1 MPQTLLEAAVSY
13 AEDGFYVFP
22 LKAGTKRPAVK
33 GYRTIRWS
41 VDQVRDWWQA
51 NPDHNIGL
59 CCDLNGLI
67 VVDADLYKPEC
78 TWDRDTKITTMAA
91 ASARGGLHLYFDADP
106 NLHFTAQLAGH
117 RAVDLKHHGFVALPP
132 SQFEEG
138 EYQWLNELGIEPAPE
153 WLLAS
158 QKTAHSDASDDLSQ
172 MLAKMD
178 MQAALV
184 SGKDDAY
191 RYIDLIDRSANP
203 ASLDRE
209 DYFKVVAAMVNA
221 HAGTELEQLARDATA
236 EWVGRW
242 AGSSKGKDA
251 DIAAFQ
257 KDWDSVKPR
266 PDHGVTIASLRY
278 ILDKHHAAPVKQP
291 APLMTQEEK
300 AGFFKPSHL
309 RPVAD
314 RKPRDFLLGKH
325 IRRGFISITSAAGGV
340 GKSSLILREIVSM
353 VTGVKHTHEDVYYP
367 TLKVMM
373 ISEDPMAD
381 EMEHRL
387 AALVEGDLG
396 LNWAQYE
403 NQFQIGR
410 LSAKTRLFAE
420 VDGVVQPTDF
430 YHMLAETEMD
440 VLVIDPL
447 GGVLGLEEDSNTA
460 ISAAMTLLADL
471 AQKVGCGI
479 EVVHHST
486 KDGRKVQN
494 GEDINAA
501 IRGAGALS
509 DRVRSA
515 RTIRNMTAKEAEV
528 YGVEDRHDYIAPFY
542 GKTNNAKL
550 GLGGWYVKEIV
561 TNPYVKD
568 GVHQGVT
575 DPVVKPVQLTARD
588 PDHELT
594 NDLPP
599 AVAAL
604 VHAPQEEMRKD
615 VQAEGWIGVR
625 IGNAL
630 GIDVGQGVKK
640 ADLQPAQAE
649 ARARVKRAI
658 DALLGTRALVEL
670 DATQIVPNDKGK
682 RPPTYLYNGETG

>member
-1 MPQTLLEAAVSY
+1 MTQTLLDAAVGY
-13 AEDGFYVFP
+13 AEDGFFVFP
-22 LKAGTKRPAVK
+22 LKAGTKRPAIK
-33 GYRTIRWS
+33 GYRTARWT
-41 VDQVRDWWQA
+41 VAQVRSWWQLE
-51 NPDHNIGL
+51 PDHNIGL
-59 CCDLNGLI
+59 CCDLNGLV
-67 VVDADLYKPEC
+67 VVDADTYKPEC
-78 TWDRDTKITTMAA
+78 TWDRDTPVTTMAA
-91 ASARGGLHLYFDADP
+91 TSARGGMHLYFDADP
-106 NLHFTAQLAGH
+106 NLHFTGQLAGH
-117 RAVDLKHHGFVALPP
+117 RAVDIKHHGFVAMPP
-132 SQFEEG
+132 SSFEEG
-138 EYQWLNELGIEPAPE
+138 EYQWANDLGVEAAPA
-153 WLLAS
+153 WLMAS
-158 QKTAHSDASDDLSQ
+158 QKQAHGDTSDDLTQLLS
-172 MLAKMD
+172 KMD

-191 RYIDLIDRSANP
+191 KYIDLLDRASNP
-203 ASLDRE
+203 ASIDRE
-209 DYFKVVAAMVNA
+209 DYFKVVAAMANA
-221 HAGTELEQLARDATA
+221 HVGTELEQLAREATA
-236 EWVGRW
+236 DWVGRW
-242 AGSSKGKDA
+242 QGSSKGSAA
-251 DIAAFQ
+251 DIALFE

-278 ILDKHHAAPVKQP
+278 VLDKHQAAPVKKP
-291 APLMTQEEK
+291 APLMTAEEQ

-309 RPVAD
+309 RPVGE

-367 TLKVMM
+367 TLRVMM
-373 ISEDPMAD
+373 ISEDPMIN

-387 AALVEGDLG
+387 AALVEVDMG
-396 LNWAQYE
+396 LDWGQFE
-403 NQFQIGR
+403 NQFQIGK
-410 LSAKTRLFAE
+410 LSAKTRLFADVE
-420 VDGVVQPTDF
+420 GVVTPTDF
-430 YHMLAETEMD
+430 YYMLAETQMD

-486 KDGRKVQN
+486 KDGRKAQN

-515 RTIRNMTAKEAEV
+515 RTIRNMTAKEAEA
-528 YGVEDRHDYIAPFY
+528 YGVEDRNDYIAPFY

-550 GLGGWYVKEIV
+550 GLGGWYVKQIV
-561 TNPYVKD
+561 LNPYVKD
-568 GVHQGVT
+568 MVHQGVS
-575 DPVVKPVQLTARD
+575 DPVVKPVHLTARD
-588 PDHELT
+588 PEHELT

-604 VHAPQEEMRKD
+604 VGAPQDAMRKD
-615 VQAEGWIGVR
+615 ARNDGWIGVL
-625 IGNAL
+625 IGAAL
-630 GIDVGQGVKK
+630 GADIGQGVAK
-640 ADLQPAQAE
+640 AELQPLQSE
-649 ARARVKRAI
+649 ARARVKRII

-670 DATQIVPNDKGK
+670 DEAQIVPSGRGK
-682 RPPTYLYNGETG
+682 RAPTYLYNGERA